1 VVTDA
6 AEPAAEL
13 LERRW
18 FAAIAAA
25 KRVKAECDALLV
37 VLEISGDAWRRAC
50 VQLAKLE
57 TLRDMLGDQLVAT
70 YEPSAV
76 PAGTAIPYEEM
87 SAAWAAVRRPR
98 FEQPYSGT
106 MKCVYHPSY
115 QVALPPGHP
124 FPMSKYSRLVDQLL
138 AEGTLAAGDILQ
150 PEPLDAPT
158 LELVHT
164 PEYLAKLSSSGLSV
178 AEQRRLGLPWSEALW
193 QRARL
198 ASAGTLLAAR
208 AALDQGL
215 AGNLAGGTHHAFADH
230 GEGFCALNDVA
241 IAIRKLQA
249 EHLIERAAV
258 VDLDVHQGNGTAAIF
273 EADDE
278 VFTFSMHGERNYPL
292 AKMRSNLDVPLEDG
306 VGDAEYLDALQRHLP
321 TVLNAAKADIV
332 FYLAGVDVAAG
343 DRYGKLALTEEGIR
357 RRDRW
362 VIEAVRRR
370 GLPLIIVL
378 AGGYAPTRARTAE
391 LHAHAFR
398 EAVACAR

>member
-1 VVTDA
+1 
-6 AEPAAEL
+6 
-13 LERRW
+13 
-18 FAAIAAA
+18 
-25 KRVKAECDALLV
+25 
-37 VLEISGDAWRRAC
+37 
-50 VQLAKLE
+50 
-57 TLRDMLGDQLVAT
+57 
-70 YEPSAV
+70 
-76 PAGTAIPYEEM
+76 
-87 SAAWAAVRRPR
+87 
-98 FEQPYSGT
+98 